1 VDRKVYIK
9 DEKFKNL
16 VTNNVLNLY
25 ISVIFFNAILY
36 FDKLTNIRLVVY
48 SSFILFNR
56 KIEIKIIKNWKVGR
70 MRKYN
75 KIIYRE
81 TQRPNQI
88 WIWALVL
95 PFAIFSWYSVIQQ
108 VFMGIPLGSKP
119 APNISLIIFWL
130 IFGIVF
136 PMVLIWF
143 LKLIIEVRADGV
155 YIRFMPFHLNY
166 RRFLYKD
173 IVNYELI
180 DYSFSEFGG
189 WGIRVNIKGEK
200 SYTMHGKQGVKLKL
214 KNETVVI
221 GTQKQIEMINA
232 IDSLNEK
239 H

>member
-1 VDRKVYIK
+1 M
-9 DEKFKNL
+9 
-16 VTNNVLNLY
+16 
-25 ISVIFFNAILY
+25 
-36 FDKLTNIRLVVY
+36 
-48 SSFILFNR
+48 
-56 KIEIKIIKNWKVGR
+56 G
-70 MRKYN
+70 KYN
-75 KIIYRE
+75 KVIYRE

-155 YIRFMPFHLNY
+155 YIRFMPFHLHY
-166 RRFLYKD
+166 RKFLYKD
-173 IVNYELI
+173 IVYYELI

-200 SYTMHGKQGVKLKL
+200 SYTMRGKQGVMLKL